1 MYILISIPNSGVG
14 TAILN
19 PVDIFRM
26 WRKLNFG
33 PLRGQVGWKQRGKSF
48 WAVVWIFYY
57 LFKETG
63 LDTRLGNSCWI

>member
-48 WAVVWIFYY
+48 WEVVWIFYY